1 MNFNV
6 GILDRTLRIVV
17 GLILL
22 SLVFVGPK
30 SLWGLVGLIPF
41 LTGLARFCPAYQV
54 TGVSTCGQASNRK
67 NRAPKDAV

>member
-1 MNFNV
+1 MNLNV

-30 SLWGLVGLIPF
+30 TLWGLIGLLPL
-41 LTGLARFCPAYQV
+41 LTGLARFCPAYRLA
-54 TGVSTCGQASNRK
+54 GVNTCDGRGRPAAKSK
-67 NRAPKDAV
+67 